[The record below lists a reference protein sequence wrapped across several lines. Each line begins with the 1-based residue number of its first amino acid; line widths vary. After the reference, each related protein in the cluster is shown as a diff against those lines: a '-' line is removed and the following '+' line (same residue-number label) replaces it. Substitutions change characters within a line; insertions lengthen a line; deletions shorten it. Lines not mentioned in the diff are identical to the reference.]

1 MTVRP
6 SRSSAVK
13 FMTATPAPPKR
24 QPIFENVEEDNV
36 DSKSTKRKLSMSFDD
51 ENDENSPKKLK
62 IENIEKTE
70 KVAKTEERTS
80 FEGNQ
85 FVTFEDFVCERT
97 TRKL

>member
-24 QPIFENVEEDNV
+24 QQVFGNVEKENIEEDNV

-62 IENIEKTE
+62 IETE
-70 KVAKTEERTS
+70 KAEERKS
-80 FEGNQ
+80 FEGHQ
-85 FVTFEDFVCERT
+85 LVTGDLGRFCSIM
-97 TRKL
+97 

>member
-24 QPIFENVEEDNV
+24 HLIVETVEEDNV
-36 DSKSTKRKLSMSFDD
+36 DSKSTKRKLSMSFAD

-62 IENIEKTE
+62 TEKTE
-70 KVAKTEERTS
+70 EEQKP
-80 FEGNQ
+80 FESNQ
-85 FVTFEDFVCERT
+85 LVTGDLGRFCT
-97 TRKL
+97 IM